1 MPTDKPTR
9 RLPLRDLL
17 TDAEKRTRDLI
28 EHMATTWLARTAD
41 LRDLSRP
48 VRKRS
53 HYPTF
58 VALQNAIQKMGKTD
72 QETDE
77 LLSVLMSELEEIGE
91 HARRERLNRR

>member
-1 MPTDKPTR
+1 MPADKPTR

-17 TDAEKRTRDLI
+17 TDAEKRTRDLCT
-28 EHMATTWLARTAD
+28 HMDKTWLGSVTD
-41 LRDLSRP
+41 LRNLSRP

-58 VALQNAIQKMGKTD
+58 VALQNAIQKMVQIEQQTED
-72 QETDE
+72 Q
-77 LLSVLMSELEEIGE
+77 LAFLMGQLEEISE

>member
-1 MPTDKPTR
+1 MLTDKPTR

-17 TDAEKRTRDLI
+17 TDAEKRSRDLV
-28 EHMATTWLARTAD
+28 EQMTTAWLARIGD

-48 VRKRS
+48 LRKRS

-58 VALQNAIQKMGKTD
+58 LALQNAIQKAVQID
-72 QETDE
+72 EETE
-77 LLSVLMSELEEIGE
+77 AMNSVLMNQLEEISE

>member
-1 MPTDKPTR
+1 MVSDKSFR

-17 TDAEKRTRDLI
+17 TDAEKRTRLLI
-28 EHMATTWLARTAD
+28 EHFNTTWLGRLAD

-58 VALQNAIQKMGKTD
+58 VALHHSLQQAIQVNDETRRMIEHLSLEL
-72 QETDE
+72 QEILD
-77 LLSVLMSELEEIGE
+77 
-91 HARRERLNRR
+91 HARREQLNR

>member
-1 MPTDKPTR
+1 MLTDKPTR

-17 TDAEKRTRDLI
+17 TDAEKRSRDLI
-28 EHMATTWLARTAD
+28 EQLTSSWLAQAGD

-48 VRKRS
+48 LRKRS

-58 VALQNAIQKMGKTD
+58 LALQNAIQKMVQNNEQTD
-72 QETDE
+72 AMIT
-77 LLSVLMSELEEIGE
+77 VLMQQLEEINE

>member
-17 TDAEKRTRDLI
+17 TDAEKRTRDLY
-28 EHMATTWLARTAD
+28 EHMDKAWLGRVTD

-58 VALQNAIQKMGKTD
+58 VALQNAIQKMV
-72 QETDE
+72 QMEEETQD
-77 LLSVLMSELEEIGE
+77 LLAVLMSELEEISE